1 MEILSLSTDGFRNL
15 LDGKVEL
22 HPRLNLIV
30 GDNGQGK
37 TNLLE
42 GLALVSGRP
51 SFRTSDLAEARQQH
65 TARTVVSARLRD
77 DAGDP
82 RNDTTLGFVYAG
94 GAREQYRDG
103 HRVTR
108 LTAARLLPAVFLTAR
123 DLSRLSGPPADRRR
137 ALDRAALALRPEHA
151 RSLLAYERARA
162 AKTRLLSLGARFDAD
177 ELAVYETALAET
189 GALVAARRREARL
202 RLEEALARHAEDLGS
217 PFRNLSIELVSDL
230 PALGDVAEL
239 GAALSGLLR
248 AKKGDERRAQRC
260 LVGPH
265 RDDVILRA
273 DGVPLASRASSG
285 ETRTFVLAWTLAE
298 MSLVAGAGRAPILG
312 FDDFDSEWDPRV
324 LGAFA
329 EALPGDGQVFLTSAR
344 PEAVRGLP
352 LPPGALYRMAA
363 GRLSREGILG
373 AGRGSARRSGGATA
387 PTAATPA
394 TVTGPA
400 SAVGAGPR

>member
-1 MEILSLSTDGFRNL
+1 VEILSLSTEGFRNL
-15 LDGKVEL
+15 LNGKVEL
-22 HPRLNLIV
+22 HPRLNLVV

-42 GLALVSGRP
+42 ALALVSGRP
-51 SFRTSDLAEARQQH
+51 SFRTHDLAEARGH
-65 TARTVVSARLRD
+65 AAARAVISARLRD

-82 RNDTTLGFVYAG
+82 RNDTTLGFSCSG
-94 GAREQYRDG
+94 PAREQYRDG
-103 HRVTR
+103 KRITR
-108 LTAARLLPAVFLTAR
+108 LTAARELPAVFLTAR
-123 DLSRLSGPPADRRR
+123 DLSRLSGAPAERRR

-189 GALVAARRREARL
+189 GALVAALRREART
-202 RLEEALARHAEDLGS
+202 RLEKEITTHAEDLGA
-217 PFRNLSIELVSDL
+217 PFHNLTLELVSDL
-230 PALGDVAEL
+230 PPTGDPAEL
-239 GAALSGLLR
+239 RAALALLLR
-248 AKKGDERRAQRC
+248 AKKSDERRAQRC

-265 RDDVILRA
+265 RDDVVLRA

-285 ETRTFVLAWTLAE
+285 ETRTFLLAWTLAE

-344 PEAVRGLP
+344 PDAVRGLP
-352 LPPGALYRMAA
+352 LPPGAIYRMTA
-363 GRLSREGILG
+363 GRLQREGILG
-373 AGRGSARRSGGATA
+373 AGRGAERRIA
-387 PTAATPA
+387 
-394 TVTGPA
+394 A
-400 SAVGAGPR
+400 SAGTASR

>member
-1 MEILSLSTDGFRNL
+1 VEILSLTTEGFRNL
-15 LDGKVEL
+15 LNGKVEV

-42 GLALVSGRP
+42 ALALVSGRP
-51 SFRTSDLAEARQQH
+51 SFRTRDLAEARQH
-65 TARTVVSARLRD
+65 LAARAVVSARLRD

-82 RNDTTLGFVYAG
+82 RNDATLGFAYAG

-103 HRVTR
+103 KRVTR
-108 LTAARLLPAVFLTAR
+108 LAAARSLPAVFLTGR
-123 DLSRLSGPPADRRR
+123 DLSRLSGPPAERRR
-137 ALDRAALALRPEHA
+137 ALDRAALALQPEHA
-151 RSLLAYERARA
+151 RALLAYERARA

-189 GALVAARRREARL
+189 GGRVAALRREARA
-202 RLEEALARHAEDLGS
+202 RLEEEIARNAEELGT
-217 PFRNLSIELVSDL
+217 PFRDLSLDLVSDL
-230 PALGDVAEL
+230 PANGDAPAL
-239 GAALSGLLR
+239 GAALALLLR
-248 AKKGDERRAQRC
+248 AKKSDERRAQRC

-273 DGVPLASRASSG
+273 EGVPLASRASSG
-285 ETRTFVLAWTLAE
+285 ETRTFLLAWTLAE
-298 MSLVAGAGRAPILG
+298 MSLLAGGGRAPILG

-329 EALPGDGQVFLTSAR
+329 EAIPGEGQVFLTSAR

-352 LPPGALYRMAA
+352 LPAGAIYRMSA
-363 GRLSREGILG
+363 GQLSREGILG
-373 AGRGSARRSGGATA
+373 AGRSAERRVANR
-387 PTAATPA
+387 TAA
-394 TVTGPA
+394 G
-400 SAVGAGPR
+400 GAGPR